1 MAVVENG
8 VYRILGRTSV
18 DIIKCGGHK
27 LSALEIEEV
36 LRTHPAIAECAVVG
50 VPDPEWGERVGA
62 AIVLRGAEALDV
74 HELRSWA
81 KERLAPYKVPSR
93 LLTLKALP
101 RNAMGKVTK
110 PALTAMFAGGAKQ
123 PGTR

>member
-1 MAVVENG
+1 
-8 VYRILGRTSV
+8 V

-93 LLTLKALP
+93 LLTLEALP
-101 RNAMGKVTK
+101 RNAMGKITK
-110 PALTAMFAGGAKQ
+110 PAVAAMFADGAKQ
-123 PGTR
+123 HGIR